1 MNSQILR
8 VGQTYSFMGYN
19 WTACELINNGKTA
32 VIQSHGVTSGAWPG
46 YTMPQFGNGDYYA
59 DSIDGHDISGYN
71 NKMKELYDTIK
82 DVEDKSAPYG
92 KGLYLVSKE
101 KAGFTEWGEPG
112 SGNRWKALKEAAAN
126 YISFGAS
133 SYSAWL
139 GTVYGNTNPWYVYR
153 DGNVYFS
160 YGQYYYHFV
169 VAPAFNLDIS
179 KVEVI
184 GNEIIKKE
192 NTKQEVS
199 YLKNKK
205 YTASICE

>member
-1 MNSQILR
+1 MNSHIAKNDAIFES
-8 VGQTYSFMGYN
+8 GKSYSFMGYN

-71 NKMKELYDTIK
+71 NKMKELYDAIK

-112 SGNRWKALKEAAAN
+112 FSNHWKALKEAAVN
-126 YISFGAS
+126 YSSFRTFN
-133 SYSAWL
+133 YYCAWL
-139 GTVYGNTNPWYVYR
+139 GTVYDSTYAWCVNRY
-153 DGNVYFS
+153 GNVYS
-160 YGQYYYHFV
+160 SSGQGGHDFV
-169 VAPAFNLDIS
+169 IAPAFNLDLAKIEI
-179 KVEVI
+179 V

-192 NTKQEVS
+192 NTKQE
-199 YLKNKK
+199 KK
-205 YTASICE
+205 